1 MEHLKNETGD
11 EDDTLIRFPT
21 YQTVLP
27 DNNGKHERTHAE
39 DVVSLARI

>member
-1 MEHLKNETGD
+1 MKHLKGETGD
-11 EDDTLIRFPT
+11 YALESFTT

-39 DVVSLARI
+39 DVISLAGTY